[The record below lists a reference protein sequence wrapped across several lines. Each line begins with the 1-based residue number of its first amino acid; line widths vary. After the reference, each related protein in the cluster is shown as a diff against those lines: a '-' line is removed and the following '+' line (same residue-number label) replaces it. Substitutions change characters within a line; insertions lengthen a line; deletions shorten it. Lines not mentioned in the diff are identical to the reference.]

1 MNDTNLFESNCVTL
15 PNYVMGEPDFILES
29 NSECGEIKQ
38 GDFIFCKHVFN
49 NRELKQ
55 SDIGIAILDD
65 NTNLYEI
72 SKLTNDEMDKIDF
85 IAKVTGYTET
95 FNV

>member
-1 MNDTNLFESNCVTL
+1 MNNTNLFESTCVTL
-15 PNYVMGEPDFILES
+15 LNNLIGQPDFILES
-29 NSECGEIKQ
+29 KKQCGEIKK
-38 GDFIFCKHVFN
+38 GDFIFCKYIFN

-55 SDIGIAILDD
+55 SDIGVAVIDD

-85 IAKVTGYTET
+85 VAKVTGTYRDI
-95 FNV
+95 